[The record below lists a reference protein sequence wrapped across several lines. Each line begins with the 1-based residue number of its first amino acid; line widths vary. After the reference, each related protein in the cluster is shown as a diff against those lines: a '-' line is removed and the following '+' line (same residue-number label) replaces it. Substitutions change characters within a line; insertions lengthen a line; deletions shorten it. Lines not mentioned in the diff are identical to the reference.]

1 MSKKAQTPT
10 PHHDRSS
17 NLIKPIALRP
27 KRNSAHTGDILSNR
41 LSEYEQ
47 QATNRSSIV
56 FANRTNRNSRFID
69 RRSSLT
75 QGECDIFSA
84 NNNESANKEQ
94 LASTVNEMT
103 NYFNKK
109 FEDVDIRPN
118 NNSSLQRPHLN
129 LIKMKIQ
136 NLIENSNS
144 NNNNSNE
151 QIISKDYLNLD
162 YAKNKDNRST
172 TPHSAQNN
180 HKYFNTGFS
189 KSNSRYRQK
198 VKNEINEFK
207 IDESIK
213 NFVRRAS
220 ILTYSFTPSSASSS
234 SSSSSSLSHASQAS
248 SVEDNM
254 LDLDQI
260 ENDSS

>member
-27 KRNSAHTGDILSNR
+27 KRNSAHTNDILSNR

-75 QGECDIFSA
+75 QGECNMFGA

-103 NYFNKK
+103 NYFNKN
-109 FEDVDIRPN
+109 FEDADFRPN

-129 LIKMKIQ
+129 LIKRHNRQFMTLTKI
-136 NLIENSNS
+136 SRR
-144 NNNNSNE
+144 NE
-151 QIISKDYLNLD
+151 VEETD
-162 YAKNKDNRST
+162 
-172 TPHSAQNN
+172 
-180 HKYFNTGFS
+180 
-189 KSNSRYRQK
+189 
-198 VKNEINEFK
+198 
-207 IDESIK
+207 
-213 NFVRRAS
+213 RR
-220 ILTYSFTPSSASSS
+220 
-234 SSSSSSLSHASQAS
+234 HCK
-248 SVEDNM
+248 
-254 LDLDQI
+254 
-260 ENDSS
+260 